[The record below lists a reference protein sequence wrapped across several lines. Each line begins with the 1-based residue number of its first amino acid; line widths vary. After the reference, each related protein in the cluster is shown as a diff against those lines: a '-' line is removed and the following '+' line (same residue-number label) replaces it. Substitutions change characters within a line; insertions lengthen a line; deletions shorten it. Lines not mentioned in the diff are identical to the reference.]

1 MFFGTARHLEAY
13 LDTDYLIRTDHGEL
27 SIRVGVRSRRVD
39 QFLCRSKARS
49 AVFITAWN
57 PFSLRRGKHANE
69 QAHRRLASALRLR
82 GTPFLEG
89 EGCGAGG
96 DWAPER
102 SVLAL
107 RVARR
112 TAARLGRR
120 FRQNAV
126 VLVSYGKPAELL
138 MLR

>member
-1 MFFGTARHLEAY
+1 MFFGTAQYLQAY
-13 LDTDYLIRTDHGEL
+13 VDTDYLVRCDRGEL
-27 SIRVGVRSRRVD
+27 PIRVGEKSRQVD
-39 QFLCRSKARS
+39 QLLCRSKARS

-57 PFSLRRGKHANE
+57 PFSLKRGMHTNQ
-69 QAHRRLASALRLR
+69 QAHRRLSSVLWRWR
-82 GTPFLEG
+82 TPYFEG
-89 EGCGAGG
+89 EGRG
-96 DWAPER
+96 DSCNWTPER

-107 RVARR
+107 RVTRR
-112 TAARLGRR
+112 TAKRLGRR